1 MTKFTDVLRKLK
13 DEHAVINVYKPGIGF
28 VLGQVDKLDDDLV
41 TIKPSANEAE
51 FVLHVSNVVFER
63 D

>member
-1 MTKFTDVLRKLK
+1 MSKFSDILK
-13 DEHAVINVYKPGIGF
+13 EFKDGNVQINVYKPGAGF
-28 VLGQVDKLDDDLV
+28 VLGLIDKLDDDLV
-41 TIKPSANEAE
+41 TISPTAGEAK